1 MQVFTLF
8 AIILALFAHFAVGQ
22 TSSPLDSPINLEFT
36 GSSAQKL
43 GTFLFGMKWKE
54 MLFRKILKDLNIH
67 KEADPYLKIRCISLD
82 RQLAEYKNDAF
93 IAQVRSQFKTIF
105 ACKRGYYRL
114 WYWEDSE
121 SVLDQLDALSMEMF
135 RRIHA
140 IEIKKEQDRKKDLER
155 DCSVIL

>member
-1 MQVFTLF
+1 
-8 AIILALFAHFAVGQ
+8 
-22 TSSPLDSPINLEFT
+22 
-36 GSSAQKL
+36 
-43 GTFLFGMKWKE
+43 